1 VFSVEPDILAMEE
14 DLVLLRVIVSS
25 KRDFLDDA
33 DYYIYQATDEAAGGG
48 PSLKRLP
55 RSPNPYGFDSHKV
68 GILRCGA
75 RHQWRDH
82 ALCPHRD
89 TSGDFYIVA
98 ALCKARSSVFPEEFV
113 LCLYNSSSPTIWS
126 THNISVDRNQHRRQ
140 YGCYFQHRLSQ

>member
-1 VFSVEPDILAMEE
+1 LEHTVFSVEPDILAMEE

-25 KRDFLDDA
+25 KREFLDDA
-33 DYYIYQATDEAAGGG
+33 DYYIYQAAGGG

-55 RSPNPYGFDSHKV
+55 RPPSPYGFDSHQV

-89 TSGDFYIVA
+89 TPG
-98 ALCKARSSVFPEEFV
+98 C
-113 LCLYNSSSPTIWS
+113 
-126 THNISVDRNQHRRQ
+126 RRT
-140 YGCYFQHRLSQ
+140 L